1 MEGADTLPHEKLTGE
16 QNASG
21 LGAEMKQET
30 SIFCPPCGGPL
41 TRSERG
47 EHKYAQVLQGAR
59 RVFLSDGY
67 EGASVDDI
75 ARAAGISKA
84 TLYRHFPDKAA
95 LFSAVLAQ
103 ECRTQA
109 ELHPEFCYHDRPIGE
124 FLLDLALDV
133 LNFTLS
139 DFGQAIFRIAV
150 AESARFPQIGAT
162 FYDTG
167 SELNRIRL
175 TPALRLAVERGELAP
190 LDPDYASQVFY
201 GMCKGDLSHR
211 RLFKGEVPSAR
222 EIEWHARRTVE
233 TFLRAFGPVPAAQE
247 THPETQPEAWMNS
260 ATAESR

>member
-1 MEGADTLPHEKLTGE
+1 MNHE
-16 QNASG
+16 APIS
-21 LGAEMKQET
+21 
-30 SIFCPPCGGPL
+30 CPPCGGSL

-47 EHKYAQVLQGAR
+47 EQKYAQVLAGAR

-75 ARAAGISKA
+75 AKAAGISKA

-109 ELHPEFCYHDRPIGE
+109 ELHPELCYHDRPFAE
-124 FLLDLALDV
+124 FLLDLARDV

-150 AESARFPQIGAT
+150 AESGRFPQVGAT

-167 SELNRIRL
+167 SEMNRIRL
-175 TPALRLAVERGELAP
+175 APALRLAVERGELMP
-190 LDPDYASQVFY
+190 LDPDYAAHVFY
-201 GMCKGDLSHR
+201 GICKAGLAHR
-211 RLFKGEVPSAR
+211 RLFKGYTPTGE
-222 EIEWHARRTVE
+222 EIEHHARLTVE
-233 TFLRAFGPVPAAQE
+233 TFLRAFGPPASAQ
-247 THPETQPEAWMNS
+247 
-260 ATAESR
+260 

>member
-1 MEGADTLPHEKLTGE
+1 M
-16 QNASG
+16 
-21 LGAEMKQET
+21 
-30 SIFCPPCGGPL
+30 

-47 EHKYAQVLQGAR
+47 EQKYAQVLEGAR

-95 LFSAVLAQ
+95 LFSAVLGR
-103 ECRTQA
+103 ECRAQA
-109 ELHPEFCYHDRPIGE
+109 ELHPELCYHDRPIAE
-124 FLLDLALDV
+124 FLLDLARDV

-150 AESARFPQIGAT
+150 GESARFPQVGET

-175 TPALRLAVERGELAP
+175 APALRLAVERGELGP

-201 GMCKGDLSHR
+201 GVCKADLAHR
-211 RLFKGEVPSAR
+211 RLFKGHVPTEQ
-222 EIEWHARRTVE
+222 EIERHARRTVE
-233 TFLRAFGPVPAAQE
+233 TFMRAFGPVSAAQPAAQ
-247 THPETQPEAWMNS
+247 ASS
-260 ATAESR
+260 AAAASR